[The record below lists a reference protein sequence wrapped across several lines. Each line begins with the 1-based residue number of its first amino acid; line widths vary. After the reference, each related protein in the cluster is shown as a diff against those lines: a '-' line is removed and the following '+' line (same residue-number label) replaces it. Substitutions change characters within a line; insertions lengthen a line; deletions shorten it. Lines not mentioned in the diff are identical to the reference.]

1 MRVDTRERVR
11 IVVGA
16 AIGIAF
22 TAWLSHLAGGSPE
35 AGLLMAGPIGASA
48 VLVFGV
54 PASPLAQPWS
64 VIGGNTVSALAG
76 MLVVHALGAPTGLSA
91 AAAVALAIA
100 AMFALRCLHPPGGAM
115 ALTMVLGHTASMQVA
130 AFPVL
135 TNSLLL
141 VVAGIAYNG
150 ATRRRYPHR
159 QQEAVTPQAPRSA
172 VVSTEDIEAALA
184 RYNQVVDL
192 PSDDLQA
199 LVRDAEMH
207 AYQRRLG
214 SLRCDEVMSRDLAAV
229 AFGTSL
235 EEAWAMMRERRIKA
249 LPVIDRA
256 RRVVGIVTLSDFM
269 REAQLDLHRGFD
281 AKLLR
286 LIRRITATH
295 SDKAEVVGQIMTRQ
309 VRVTRGD
316 RPLAELVPLFAS
328 TGHHHV
334 PVIDEELR
342 IVGMLTQSDVVA
354 AVCAPSPAQ
363 LPLAA
368 QPLARAA
375 VRQPVR
381 SSRAAAAG

>member
-1 MRVDTRERVR
+1 MQSRKFFSEWWNELRPARMRVDARERTR
-11 IVVGA
+11 IVLGA
-16 AIGIAF
+16 GLGIVL
-22 TAWLSHLAGGSPE
+22 TAWLSQLVGGSPE
-35 AGLLMAGPIGASA
+35 VSAMLIGPIGASA

-54 PASPLAQPWS
+54 PASPMAQPWS

-76 MLVVHALGAPTGLSA
+76 ILVVQWLGAPTGLSA
-91 AAAVALAIA
+91 ALGVALAIG
-100 AMFALRCLHPPGGAM
+100 AMFTLRCLHPPGGAM
-115 ALTMVLGHTASMQVA
+115 ALTMVLGHGPSFQVA

-135 TNSLLL
+135 TNSILL
-141 VVAGIAYNG
+141 VAAGIAYNR
-150 ATRRRYPHR
+150 ATSRRYPHP
-159 QQEAVTPQAPRSA
+159 QQEAATPQEPRGGAIDTS
-172 VVSTEDIEAALA
+172 DLEAALA

-199 LVRDAEMH
+199 LLHDAEMH

-214 SLRCDEVMSRDLAAV
+214 SLRCADVMSRDLTSV
-229 AFGTSL
+229 EFGTSL
-235 EEAWAMMRERRIKA
+235 EEAWALMRRRRIKA

-269 REAQLDLHRGFD
+269 REAELDLHRGFD

-286 LIRRITATH
+286 LVRRVTTTH

-309 VRVTRGD
+309 VRVASME

-334 PVIDEELR
+334 PVIDAEQR

-354 AVCAPSPAQ
+354 ALCTPVR
-363 LPLAA
+363 LAA
-368 QPLARAA
+368 
-375 VRQPVR
+375 
-381 SSRAAAAG
+381 